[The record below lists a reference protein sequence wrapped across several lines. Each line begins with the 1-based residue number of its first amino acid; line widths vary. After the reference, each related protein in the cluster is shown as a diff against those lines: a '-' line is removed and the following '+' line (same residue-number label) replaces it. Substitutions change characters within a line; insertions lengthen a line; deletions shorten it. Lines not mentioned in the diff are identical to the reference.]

1 MEFAYLV
8 ISFGEKL
15 LAASCFQKLVIGFE
29 PMSDRKSGDRN
40 IPVGISEKREFRCW
54 PGTGVLG
61 QIPVLVRHWLRKMLS
76 VPFCSGYSFIVNFEK
91 KNGSKLSIM
100 IIYIGTDK
108 PST

>member
-1 MEFAYLV
+1 MPRRG
-8 ISFGEKL
+8 S
-15 LAASCFQKLVIGFE
+15 GFVT
-29 PMSDRKSGDRN
+29 MSDWNSGDRN

-91 KNGSKLSIM
+91 KKMGVNSVL
-100 IIYIGTDK
+100 
-108 PST
+108 

>member
-1 MEFAYLV
+1 
-8 ISFGEKL
+8 
-15 LAASCFQKLVIGFE
+15 
-29 PMSDRKSGDRN
+29 MSDRNSGDRN

-54 PGTGVLG
+54 PATGVLG

-91 KNGSKLSIM
+91 KKNGSKLSIM